1 MPFNL
6 GPWELLLFL
15 LLAIVPLVATV
26 FFWWIWNDTI
36 PEVFGLKRITYWQ
49 TLRLL
54 IIAALVLNLGV
65 G

>member
-1 MPFNL
+1 MPFNI
-6 GPWELLLFL
+6 GPWEIIIF
-15 LLAIVPLVATV
+15 AMVPLIATV
-26 FFWWIWNDTI
+26 FFWWLWNHTI

-54 IIAALVLNLGV
+54 IIAAVVLNLGI

>member
-1 MPFNL
+1 MPFNI

-15 LLAIVPLVATV
+15 LLAIVLLIATV
-26 FFWWIWNDTI
+26 FFWWLWNATI
-36 PEVFGLKRITYWQ
+36 PEVFGLKRITQWQ
-49 TLRLL
+49 AFRLL